1 MPTEVEMIK
10 REQKTIIFILAVFL
24 ATTLAAQ
31 ELSPIRLP
39 KPQTDGGLPLMQ
51 ALARRATS
59 RDFAADPL
67 PLQTV
72 SDLLWAAWG
81 VNRPDSKK
89 RTAPSAM
96 NWQEIDLYAV
106 MEKGI
111 FLYDAAEHVLKPVA
125 AGDFRAQAGRQEFVK
140 AAPLTLVLVADPARM
155 GKAPAEKQELFAW
168 TDSAFISQNV
178 YLFCASAGLAT
189 GVRASVD
196 APALS
201 KAMKLAEGKFITL
214 AQSVAFPKK

>member
-1 MPTEVEMIK
+1 MFPKKSTL
-10 REQKTIIFILAVFL
+10 FITVLVLTL
-24 ATTLAAQ
+24 ATGLAAQ
-31 ELSPIRLP
+31 ELAEIRLP

-67 PLQTV
+67 PAQSL

-81 VNRPDSKK
+81 INRPESKK

-106 MEKGI
+106 MEKGV
-111 FLYDAAEHVLKPVA
+111 FLYDAAAHVLKPVA
-125 AGDFRAQAGRQEFVK
+125 AGDFRALAGRQEFVK
-140 AAPLTLVLVADPARM
+140 TAPLTLVFVADPARM
-155 GKAPAEKQELFAW
+155 TRAPIEKREIFAW
-168 TDSAFISQNV
+168 TDSAFISQNI

-189 GVRASVD
+189 GIRASLD
-196 APALS
+196 APALA
-201 KAMKLAEGKFITL
+201 KAMKLPAGQIITM
-214 AQSVAFPKK
+214 AQSVGLPKK

>member
-1 MPTEVEMIK
+1 MNMRK
-10 REQKTIIFILAVFL
+10 QKTTIFLITLTLVLTAG
-24 ATTLAAQ
+24 LAAQ
-31 ELSPIRLP
+31 DLAGIQLP
-39 KPQTDGGLPLMQ
+39 KPRIDGGLPLMQ

-59 RDFAADPL
+59 RDFAIDPL
-67 PLQTV
+67 PLQSL

-81 VNRPDSKK
+81 INRPESKK

-111 FLYDAAEHVLKPVA
+111 YLYDAAAHALKPVA
-125 AGDFRAQAGRQEFVK
+125 AGDFRALAGKQEFVK
-140 AAPLTLVLVADPARM
+140 TAPLTLVFVADPARM
-155 GKAPAEKQELFAW
+155 SKAPAEKQEIFAW
-168 TDSAFISQNV
+168 ADSAFISQNI

-189 GVRASVD
+189 GVRASLD
-196 APALS
+196 APALA
-201 KAMKLAEGKFITL
+201 KAMKLPAGQIITM

>member
-1 MPTEVEMIK
+1 MNMHK
-10 REQKTIIFILAVFL
+10 QKATIFIVTLL
-24 ATTLAAQ
+24 LTLTTGLAAQ
-31 ELSPIRLP
+31 ELAEIQLP
-39 KPQTDGGLPLMQ
+39 KPRTDSGMPLMK

-67 PLQTV
+67 PAQTI

-81 VNRPDSKK
+81 INRPESKK

-96 NWQEIDLYAV
+96 NWQEIDLYVV

-111 FLYDAAEHVLKPVA
+111 YLYDAAAHVLKPVV
-125 AGDFRAQAGRQEFVK
+125 AGDFRALAGRQEFVK
-140 AAPLTLVLVADPARM
+140 TAPLTLVFVADPVRM
-155 GKAPAEKQELFAW
+155 SRAPAEKQEIFAW

-196 APALS
+196 APALA
-201 KAMKLAEGKFITL
+201 KVMKLPAGQIITM
-214 AQSVAFPKK
+214 AQSVGFPKK